1 MTEVHTVIFCYNYHT
16 VLQNN
21 CFLEEGKLYV
31 PSYDLL
37 AEFLMDVLIL
47 EVFHIKFIG
56 HI

>member
-1 MTEVHTVIFCYNYHT
+1 MIFCYNYHT